1 MAEKENKEKLEEESN
16 EVEAKETE
24 VIENKIETELD
35 ELNDRYKRLF
45 AEFENYKKRNM
56 KEKETLRNMLVSDI
70 MTSILPIID
79 NLEKAIST
87 GTKDTA
93 YDTMR
98 EIAVSFRFLR

>member
-45 AEFENYKKRNM
+45 AEFENYKKEKG
-56 KEKETLRNMLVSDI
+56 KEDPED
-70 MTSILPIID
+70 
-79 NLEKAIST
+79 KAIRIRLDKKR
-87 GTKDTA
+87 TKQPEE
-93 YDTMR
+93 R
-98 EIAVSFRFLR
+98 